1 MNGIDVSSW
10 QPGNV
15 VALVPHDFAI
25 VKATQGAGFK
35 SPAFDQQIND
45 ALKSGKAGVYHFD
58 NGDANWRAEVDNFV
72 RVIRPYLGRI
82 MVVWDWEASAIN
94 AGSGRL
100 SAILGYL
107 RQQIGF
113 PPVLYASGSPL
124 VSAGGNKAAADNNCG
139 VWCANYNLG
148 YETTGYRTD
157 LKPYTACMMH
167 QYSSSGRLP
176 GYGGNLDLNNFF
188 GDGGTWDKYA
198 NGNGAPTPQPAPQP
212 APAPAPAAG
221 GSYRVVSG
229 DTLSGIA
236 AKYGT
241 SWQVLQ
247 QINGLP
253 DPNRIYPGQ
262 VLKVPGGGSAP
273 APTPAPAPGGGSTYT
288 VKSGDTLSGIAAQF
302 GTSWQNLQAINGLAD
317 ANKIYP
323 GQVLK
328 VTGGAPAP
336 APALSAQ
343 TYTVQRGDTL
353 SGIASRY
360 NTSYQHLAQING
372 IADPNKIYPGQV
384 IKIG

>member
-25 VKATQGAGFK
+25 IKSTQGAGYK
-35 SPAFDQQIND
+35 SPTFDQQITD
-45 ALKSGKAGVYHFD
+45 ALNTGKAGAYHFD
-58 NGDANWRAEVDNFV
+58 NGDANWQAECDNFI

-82 MVVWDWEASAIN
+82 VVVWDWEASAIN

-107 RQQIGF
+107 RNQLGF
-113 PPVLYASGSPL
+113 PPMLYASGSPL

-157 LKPYTACMMH
+157 LKPYTDCVIH

-176 GYGGNLDLNNFF
+176 GYGGNLDLNRFF
-188 GDGGTWDKYA
+188 GDGSAWDKYA
-198 NGNGAPTPQPAPQP
+198 NGNGAPTPQPAPVP
-212 APAPAPAAG
+212 APAPAPSAG
-221 GSYRVVSG
+221 GTYRVVSG

-236 AKYGT
+236 SKYGI
-241 SWQVLQ
+241 SWQTLQ
-247 QINGLP
+247 QMNGLP

-262 VLKVPGGGSAP
+262 TLKVPGGGSSPAP
-273 APTPAPAPGGGSTYT
+273 APTPSGGGSYT
-288 VKSGDTLSGIAAQF
+288 VQSGDTLSGIAAKV
-302 GTSWQNLQAINGLAD
+302 GTSWQTLQSLNGLAD

-328 VTGGAPAP
+328 LPGGAPASQ
-336 APALSAQ
+336 APSSQ
-343 TYTVQRGDTL
+343 TYTVKAGDSL
-353 SGIASRY
+353 SAIAARY
-360 NTSYQHLAQING
+360 GTSYQRLAQING
-372 IADPNKIYPGQV
+372 IADPNKIFPGQV